1 MSKKDLKSSMEEAK
15 ARLGKLRQY
24 IQVLEKSDGKRSEE
38 AVSADTEPAPA
49 AAKTG
54 AQKTKRPSPAAGA
67 AHAQPATTEPK
78 KKPAKPETEPKT
90 APKPDAAPAEPKKK
104 PAKPETKPETAPKP
118 DAAPA
123 KPEKKPAKPETAP
136 KPDAAPAKPK
146 KKPAAR
152 ADESGPS
159 EQAKPAKKPDK
170 PAAEP
175 KTTLPTGAKKPSAK
189 TTDKKT
195 QKPKTAKTP
204 KKKTTK
210 KAEASKPNTLE
221 DELAEQLTPEEIDSF
236 QIEKVDMERL
246 THKVCDLLVRC
257 ESDGMFQSD
266 LYKKL
271 KLSARNGARLSLKLE
286 RMGMVTRVKL
296 LEKQRWT
303 YKLILKKT
311 PVSTA
316 SLEDAPCLVCPVEQR
331 CSLDGEISPR
341 TCVYIEDWVLA
352 ELKRTKIK

>member
-1 MSKKDLKSSMEEAK
+1 MSKKDLKSSIEETRAK
-15 ARLGKLRQY
+15 LGMLRQY
-24 IQVLEKSDGKRSEE
+24 IQVLEKSDGKRSEDAALVDAE
-38 AVSADTEPAPA
+38 PIPVAVGM
-49 AAKTG
+49 G
-54 AQKTKRPSPAAGA
+54 AQKTKKHPPATRVVR
-67 AHAQPATTEPK
+67 AQPATAKPGKKPTKPGAKPKAAAKPDVTPAKSKKKPTTPKAAAKPDVTPAKSK
-78 KKPAKPETEPKT
+78 KKPAKP
-90 APKPDAAPAEPKKK
+90 AAK
-104 PAKPETKPETAPKP
+104 
-118 DAAPA
+118 
-123 KPEKKPAKPETAP
+123 
-136 KPDAAPAKPK
+136 
-146 KKPAAR
+146 
-152 ADESGPS
+152 
-159 EQAKPAKKPDK
+159 
-170 PAAEP
+170 P
-175 KTTLPTGAKKPSAK
+175 KTTLPAGSKKPSTK

-204 KKKTTK
+204 KKKTATEP
-210 KAEASKPNTLE
+210 AESPKPNTLE

-257 ESDGMFQSD
+257 ESEGMFQAD

-331 CSLDGEISPR
+331 CSLDGEISPK

>member
-1 MSKKDLKSSMEEAK
+1 MGREILGDMSKKDLKSSIEETEAK
-15 ARLGKLRQY
+15 LSMLRQY
-24 IQVLEKSDGKRSEE
+24 IQVLEKSDGKRSED
-38 AVSADTEPAPA
+38 AVSLDTEPVPA
-49 AAKTG
+49 AARAG
-54 AQKTKRPSPAAGA
+54 AQKTKKKPPPAAKAVHARPA
-67 AHAQPATTEPK
+67 AAKPR
-78 KKPAKPETEPKT
+78 KKPAKPGAAPKT
-90 APKPDAAPAEPKKK
+90 AAKPDATPAKPRKK
-104 PAKPETKPETAPKP
+104 PAKPGTAAKP
-118 DAAPA
+118 DATPA
-123 KPEKKPAKPETAP
+123 KPR
-136 KPDAAPAKPK
+136 

-152 ADESGPS
+152 ADKAQPAEP
-159 EQAKPAKKPDK
+159 AKPRKKPVK
-170 PAAEP
+170 PAAKP
-175 KTTLPTGAKKPSAK
+175 KTALPAGPKKPSAK
-189 TTDKKT
+189 TADKKT
-195 QKPKTAKTP
+195 QKPKAAKTP
-204 KKKTTK
+204 RK
-210 KAEASKPNTLE
+210 KAAAKPAEPPKPNTLE

-257 ESDGMFQSD
+257 ESEGMFQAD

-303 YKLILKKT
+303 YRLILKKT